1 MEVKY
6 GVIGGTGI
14 YDIEGVEIVDK
25 LDIDTP
31 WGMPSSEIVIA
42 RIGGKDIAFL
52 SRHGKG
58 HNIPAHRVN
67 YRANISALKSIGV
80 EEIISFSAVGSLKE
94 ELRPLDFV
102 VPTQGIDWTRK
113 RENSFFGEGGI
124 VAHISY
130 SEPFCNR
137 LSSLVY
143 NLIKELKFSVH
154 SYEALITID
163 GPRFSTKAE
172 SLFFKEKLGAGV
184 INMSTFPEAILARE
198 AGMCYAV
205 VCMVTDYDC
214 WYEGKEVVSAEMVVE
229 NLKKNSENAK
239 KIIANL
245 YKIFGKN
252 RDCSCKETI
261 KNAIISN
268 PEGYSQE
275 YVEKIR
281 FIYKDLF

>member
-14 YDIEGVEIVDK
+14 YDIEGVKIVDK

-184 INMSTFPEAILARE
+184 INTTSFPS
-198 AGMCYAV
+198 YQQ
-205 VCMVTDYDC
+205 
-214 WYEGKEVVSAEMVVE
+214 S
-229 NLKKNSENAK
+229 
-239 KIIANL
+239 
-245 YKIFGKN
+245 
-252 RDCSCKETI
+252 
-261 KNAIISN
+261 
-268 PEGYSQE
+268 
-275 YVEKIR
+275 
-281 FIYKDLF
+281 